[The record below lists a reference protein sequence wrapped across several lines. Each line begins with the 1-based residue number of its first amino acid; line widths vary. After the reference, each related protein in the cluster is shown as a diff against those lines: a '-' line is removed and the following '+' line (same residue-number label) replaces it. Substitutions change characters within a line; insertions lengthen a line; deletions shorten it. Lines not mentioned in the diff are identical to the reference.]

1 MILKYELTLFLTAV
15 QFFTRLP
22 VPRWVGHSN
31 AQLNDASRYF
41 PLVGVLIGLICAAT
55 LYGANQLFPFTI
67 AVALSM
73 MAGIL
78 ATGAFHED
86 GLADSCDGFGGGW
99 EKPQVLAIMK
109 DSRLGT
115 YGALGLGMV
124 LGLKFLALCAMP
136 LSVAMAAM
144 IAAHALSRFL
154 AVTVIYTQSYVRDDD
169 SARAKPAA
177 QSISSAGVLFA
188 ALFGLAPVMV
198 FIYVPLMSVFALA
211 LIVAA
216 CVAVRVLLGRYFIK
230 RIGGYTG
237 DCLGFMQQICEVVF
251 YLGAVIAVK
260 FSINA

>member
-1 MILKYELTLFLTAV
+1 MKNEITLFLTAV

-22 VPRWVGHSN
+22 VPGWVGHSST
-31 AQLNDASRYF
+31 QLNDASRYF
-41 PLVGVLIGLICAAT
+41 PLVGSLIGLICAAI

-99 EKPQVLAIMK
+99 DKPQVLAIMK

-115 YGALGLGMV
+115 YGAIGLGVV

-136 LSVAMAAM
+136 LSVAIVALV
-144 IAAHALSRFL
+144 AAHAFSRFL
-154 AVTVIYTQSYVRDDD
+154 AVTVIFTQSYVRDDE

-177 QSISSAGVLFA
+177 QSISDAGVLCA
-188 ALFGLAPVMV
+188 ALFGLAPLLA
-198 FIYVPLMSVFALA
+198 FIYVPLLPVFALA
-211 LIVAA
+211 LIVSA
-216 CVAVRVLLGRYFIK
+216 CVVARVLLGRYFIK

-237 DCLGFMQQICEVVF
+237 DCLGCMQQVCEAVF
-251 YLGAVIAVK
+251 YLGIVIAVK
-260 FSINA
+260 FTINA